1 MMLAMTAAFC
11 AWSSPAPQA
20 VHSFLAS
27 GQYDLALSGGA
38 QVTANPL
45 LCVRSGNPGQKSVA
59 SFALP
64 LRPGITIT
72 HMAFEFQYTI
82 GFGLPGPTVVGANF
96 TVKAA
101 GVPLFVSPH
110 YDEFP
115 YSKSHPNYSQ
125 PVVVSAP
132 SAVPVPR
139 SGGPSLL
146 EFYFEN
152 NDRNIQLLLPLVVNI
167 SCTGGPCAA
176 PAPPSP
182 PPDSCSYPTNCP
194 GKVFPR
200 DDTQTWQMNRST
212 IIMPCNNTGY
222 TDPQTT
228 LGWGIVDFDWS
239 NHKGTGS
246 ADGWAKHSPMD
257 DEEMLFEQVRS

>member
-1 MMLAMTAAFC
+1 MMLATTAAFC

-20 VHSFLAS
+20 VHSFLAT

-45 LCVRSGNPGQKSVA
+45 LGVRSGNPGQKSVA

-64 LRPGITIT
+64 LSPGITIT
-72 HMAFEFQYTI
+72 HIAFEFQYTV
-82 GFGLPGPTVVGANF
+82 GFGLPGPAVVGANF

-125 PVVVSAP
+125 PVLVSAP
-132 SAVPVPR
+132 SAIQVP
-139 SGGPSLL
+139 SGGPPSQLG
-146 EFYFEN
+146 FYFEN

-182 PPDSCSYPTNCP
+182 PPDACSYPANCP

-212 IIMPCNNTGY
+212 IIMPCNNTG
-222 TDPQTT
+222 
-228 LGWGIVDFDWS
+228 L
-239 NHKGTGS
+239 
-246 ADGWAKHSPMD
+246 M
-257 DEEMLFEQVRS
+257 